1 MAIIIDGRAIAVKLR
16 EEVRLRAEEVKRRGV
31 VPCLAVVLAGDD
43 PASVSYVRGKRKAL
57 AEASM
62 EGRDIRLPAEVS
74 EGELLA
80 LVASLNADEK
90 VHGILVQLP
99 LPPHICGE
107 AVIEAIAPA
116 KDVDCFHPVSLGRLL
131 RGQGGFVPCTPGG
144 IVVLLETLKIPIA
157 GSHAVVVGRSN
168 IVGKPLAMLLAGRSL
183 NATVTICHTGTKD
196 LASYTR
202 QADILIAAAGK
213 PGLITGEMIKEG
225 AAVIDVGVNPAP
237 EEHRTGAQGHGE
249 EFYHE
254 PHEQEQRKK
263 NTGLHGEK
271 NTELH
276 GEENTSNLRFAGRG
290 GKTEEGHRKRRLV
303 GDVVFDEASA
313 KAGWITPVPG
323 GVGPMT
329 IAMLMRN
336 VVLAAEGRL

>member
-1 MAIIIDGRAIAVKLR
+1 MKKGDCHLIDGKAIAAKVR
-16 EEVRLRAEEVKRRGV
+16 GEARLRAEEVKRRGV
-31 VPCLAVVLAGDD
+31 VPCLAVVLVGED

-57 AEASM
+57 AEAGM
-62 EGRDIRLPAEVS
+62 EGRDIRLPAAVS

-99 LPPHICGE
+99 LPAHIREE
-107 AVIEAIAPA
+107 AVIEAIDPA

-131 RGQGGFVPCTPGG
+131 RGEAGFVPCTPAG
-144 IVVLLETLKIPIA
+144 IVFLLETMEIPIA

-196 LASYTR
+196 LASHTR
-202 QADILIAAAGK
+202 RADILIAAAGK
-213 PGLITGEMIKEG
+213 PRLITGDMIKEG

-237 EEHRTGAQGHGE
+237 EEPRGE

-254 PHEQEQRKK
+254 PHEQEEKGKGK
-263 NTGLHGEK
+263 NV
-271 NTELH
+271 
-276 GEENTSNLRFAGRG
+276 
-290 GKTEEGHRKRRLV
+290 RRLV
-303 GDVVFDEASA
+303 GDVVFDEAVE

-329 IAMLMRN
+329 IAMLMQN
-336 VVLAAEGRL
+336 VVLAAEGRF

>member
-1 MAIIIDGRAIAVKLR
+1 MKKGDPKGACHLIDGKAIAAKVR
-16 EEVRLRAEEVKRRGV
+16 GEVRLRAEEVKKRGV
-31 VPCLAVVLAGDD
+31 VPCLAVVLVGED

-57 AEASM
+57 AEAGM
-62 EGRDIRLPAEVS
+62 EGRDIRLPAEVR

-80 LVASLNADEK
+80 VVASLNADAK

-99 LPPHICGE
+99 LPAHIREE
-107 AVIEAIAPA
+107 AVIEAIDPA

-131 RGQGGFVPCTPGG
+131 RGQAGFEPCTPAG
-144 IVVLLETLKIPIA
+144 IVTLLEAMKIPIA

-168 IVGKPLAMLLAGRSL
+168 IVGKPLAMLLAGRDL

-196 LASYTR
+196 LASFTR

-225 AAVIDVGVNPAP
+225 AAVIDVGVNPVLS
-237 EEHRTGAQGHGE
+237 EEHRTEARGH
-249 EFYHE
+249 
-254 PHEQEQRKK
+254 
-263 NTGLHGEK
+263 
-271 NTELH
+271 
-276 GEENTSNLRFAGRG
+276 G
-290 GKTEEGHRKRRLV
+290 GKTEEEHRKRRLV
-303 GDVVFDEASA
+303 GDVVFAEAA
-313 KAGWITPVPG
+313 EKAAWITPVPG

-336 VVLAAEGRL
+336 VVLAAERN